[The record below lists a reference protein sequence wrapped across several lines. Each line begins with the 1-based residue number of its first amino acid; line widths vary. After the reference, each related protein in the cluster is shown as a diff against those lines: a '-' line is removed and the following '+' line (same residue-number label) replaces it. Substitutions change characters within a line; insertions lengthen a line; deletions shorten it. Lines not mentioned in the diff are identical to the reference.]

1 MFIVCI
7 MFNTCCICTKCMLL
21 E

>member
-7 MFNTCCICTKCMLL
+7 MFNTCFICTKCMLL